1 MNLAF
6 FFEDIKSLCQG
17 NTTAL
22 MVWGDFFPPQ
32 SSYCMVYYCFY

>member
-1 MNLAF
+1 MHLFYYLMFLNFLFKMNLAIF

-22 MVWGDFFPPQ
+22 MV
-32 SSYCMVYYCFY
+32 